1 MIKLVHKNKEI
12 LLRILIAFFVVI
24 GLALILIYLISFRG
38 GLSDSHSR
46 WSEFGAFI
54 GGVLSPIVGIL
65 AFIGLFYNLELTK
78 KQFKKE
84 NSDSTFFKMIDLHL
98 KKVESVSYL
107 NSNDVEIT
115 SFHAFKHYVEE
126 YNKLFDLIYSRKA
139 RHAISKNC
147 EVLSTNTHRYLW
159 SKFYQYFKGEKNYTT
174 DYSKLFEFF
183 KSRDENENY
192 ESLKTVI
199 GTEENIKEK
208 DYKELV
214 SIGFKVNYNS
224 PSKDRVSTVQ
234 LVHSFFYQSFGHILG
249 HYFRNIH
256 YLLDFIDNSDD
267 SERYSKIFRAQLSRY
282 ELALIYY
289 NALSNMSSK
298 RTVEMLVK
306 YDILNGL
313 YSTDISYDPDKKMV
327 KEDLETR
334 INNEP

>member
-1 MIKLVHKNKEI
+1 MIKLAQKNKEI
-12 LLRILIAFFVVI
+12 ILKILIASFVII
-24 GLALILIYLISFRG
+24 GITSILLYLISFSG
-38 GLSDSHSR
+38 GLSKTHSR
-46 WSEFGAFI
+46 WAEFGSFI

-98 KKVESVSYL
+98 KKVDTVSFL
-107 NSNDVEIT
+107 NSNDAEIT
-115 SFHAFKHYVEE
+115 SFHAFKHYVAE
-126 YNKLFDLIYSRKA
+126 YNKLFDLIYSRIA

-147 EVLSTNTHRYLW
+147 EVLSTNAHMYLW
-159 SKFYQYFKGEKNYTT
+159 SKFYQYFDGEKHYTT

-183 KSRDENENY
+183 KSRDENDNY
-192 ESLKTVI
+192 ENLKAVI

-214 SIGFKVNYNS
+214 SIGFYVNYNS
-224 PSKDRVSTVQ
+224 SSKDRVSTVR
-234 LVHSFFYQSFGHILG
+234 LVHSYFYQDFGHILG

-289 NALSNMSSK
+289 NALSDMSSK

-306 YDILNGL
+306 YDMLNGL
-313 YSTDISYDPDKKMV
+313 YSTDISYEPDEKMV
-327 KEDLETR
+327 KEDLKTR
-334 INNEP
+334 INYVP